1 MAVELG
7 YRTPKCG
14 SGTRVAASSPTWP
27 VLQDCS
33 VGSVYQ
39 GCSAVSSK
47 CIRSVLSS
55 SQDCTAPLFL
65 CIGYALV
72 FVGLFLVFLTRSY
85 YVALAGIECCTTV
98 PGNIMLFILWA

>member
-14 SGTRVAASSPTWP
+14 AGAAGLFSR
-27 VLQDCS
+27 
-33 VGSVYQ
+33 SVYQ